1 MKLREL
7 KPQDAPL
14 MLEWMHDP
22 SVVSDLKANFA
33 AKTIDDCEAFIAGS
47 ADHTRDVH
55 FAAADDSD
63 EYMGTVS
70 LKHLHSDWAEFAIVV
85 RKAAMGK
92 GISRDAMAEILLYGV
107 RELKLQHIYWCVSRD
122 NARAVRFY
130 DKNHYQR
137 TTDIPQELRQMYREE
152 GDSLLWYV
160 YPG

>member
-7 KPQDAPL
+7 RPQDAPL

-22 SVVSDLKANFA
+22 DVVADLKADFA
-33 AKTIDDCEAFIAGS
+33 SKTIDDCKAFIAGA
-47 ADHTRDVH
+47 ADHSSNVH

-63 EYMGTVS
+63 RYMGTVS
-70 LKHLHSDWAEFAIVV
+70 LKHLHRDWAEFAIVV

-92 GISRDAMAEILLYGV
+92 GISRDAMAEILRYGV
-107 RELKLQHIYWCVSRD
+107 EELNLQHIYWCVSRD
-122 NARAVRFY
+122 NTRAVRFY
-130 DKNHYQR
+130 DKNGYQR
-137 TTDIPQELRQMYREE
+137 TAEVPEELLNMYK